1 MNYNE
6 MTYEQI
12 TKAQARKMHEHGE
25 QVYILPNKA
34 NPNSTWWRPLPAI
47 PTDIEFDKFINEY
60 RFYNCNKDVG
70 MDTTFYKEEEQFE
83 PRKRTSLDGST
94 WWVVYDKFS
103 HQYSPLLCFGKYK
116 TKKEC
121 EIAIKLQTVA
131 NKI

>member
-12 TKAQARKMHEHGE
+12 TKAQARKMHKQGE
-25 QVYILPNKA
+25 QVYVLPSKA
-34 NPNSTWWRPLPAI
+34 NPNSTWWRPLPTI
-47 PTDIEFDKFINEY
+47 PTDTGFDKFINEY
-60 RFYNCNKDVG
+60 RFYNCNKEVG
-70 MDTTFYKEEEQFE
+70 MGITFYKEEERFE
-83 PRKRTSLDGST
+83 PRKRTALDGNT

-131 NKI
+131 YKV